1 MFDFSGHMYKKNQS
15 HLEANN
21 MILKNNSCSK
31 SEIHSD
37 AYETCTP
44 FKSKSTIL
52 TNDDS
57 SKAII
62 TLCLFVLRLSN
73 LIT

>member
-1 MFDFSGHMYKKNQS
+1 MYKKNQR

-31 SEIHSD
+31 SEIHLD
-37 AYETCTP
+37 VYETCTP

-52 TNDDS
+52 ANEDS
-57 SKAII
+57 SNIK
-62 TLCLFVLRLSN
+62 TLTVVILFRKIKS
-73 LIT
+73 T

>member
-1 MFDFSGHMYKKNQS
+1 MYKKNQR

-21 MILKNNSCSK
+21 MILRNNSCSK
-31 SEIHSD
+31 TEIHTNTD

-57 SKAII
+57 SKINK
-62 TLCLFVLRLSN
+62 L
-73 LIT
+73 